1 VNTFL
6 DALYIVPRRLWKVPL
21 RLRPPR
27 PRKEEIYFIGAC
39 NVPLQQLDPALTR
52 PGRMGRH
59 IYFRTPSWEDRRDI
73 FDLYLGKVAHEEEL
87 DEPERRDE
95 LARITNGYSPAMIDQ
110 VCSLAL
116 TYAHADGRERF
127 SRTDLVGAMTTVEA
141 GVAIG
146 QPYPKHEERATAIH
160 EAGHAVCG
168 HLYMENRLSTRL
180 SIRKRGSSGGHHQA
194 MEVEDRFGHW
204 RSEQVGDLIW
214 TLGAMAAEHVFY
226 GQNTTGVGGD
236 LNSATT
242 QAAHMVGFHG
252 MAPAAIDLS
261 DRIEDPE
268 AREQAERRT
277 MERFEKL
284 GAKIM
289 HRSGSGM
296 LDGNPYAETLGDP
309 DKRRLACGLLGQSFV
324 VAWNTIRRNEDG
336 TRHVAERLMSA
347 GELYGDDVTRLL
359 DGALLRKPEID
370 VTDEA
375 TWPAI

>member
-1 VNTFL
+1 
-6 DALYIVPRRLWKVPL
+6 
-21 RLRPPR
+21 
-27 PRKEEIYFIGAC
+27 
-39 NVPLQQLDPALTR
+39 
-52 PGRMGRH
+52 
-59 IYFRTPSWEDRRDI
+59 
-73 FDLYLGKVAHEEEL
+73 
-87 DEPERRDE
+87 
-95 LARITNGYSPAMIDQ
+95 
-110 VCSLAL
+110 
-116 TYAHADGRERF
+116 
-127 SRTDLVGAMTTVEA
+127 VEA

-146 QPYPKHEERATAIH
+146 QPYPKHEELATAIH

-194 MEVEDRFGHW
+194 MEIEDRFGHW

-268 AREQAERRT
+268 ERAATEERVT
-277 MERFEKL
+277 ERFEQLGFKL
-284 GAKIM
+284 M
-289 HRSGSGM
+289 HRSGGGM
-296 LDGNPYAETLGDP
+296 LDTNPYSATLGDP
-309 DKRRLACGLLGQSFV
+309 GKRRLAAGLLGQSFV
-324 VAWNTIRRNEDG
+324 VAWNTVRANEEG
-336 TRHVAERLMSA
+336 TRLVADRLVAER
-347 GELYGDDVTRLL
+347 ELYGDDVTQLL
-359 DGALLRKPEID
+359 DEAYLRKPEID